1 MDHVKEA
8 FDKVK
13 EDTNSLKQNIGD
25 IKKELKEIQLSI
37 LRLIKLTSSTHKD
50 ETPTLRHI
58 SKTQKL
64 TSTHNLSFQ
73 SLKAQNIQSS
83 IGNQG
88 VSTDRQ
94 TDRQTDKTH
103 QNKPKMVQIPEQT
116 TQNNDLDPSIILSQ
130 LDSLKKDIRLKIKR
144 LTTQELLVFSS
155 IYQFEDQ
162 GQIVDYSSLSTHIN
176 LSESSI
182 RDYIQR
188 IINKGMPIFKEKINN
203 KRIILH
209 ISEDLKKLAT
219 LDTLLKLR
227 EL

>member
-1 MDHVKEA
+1 MDHIKEA

-13 EDTNSLKQNIGD
+13 EDTNSLKQNIDD
-25 IKKELKEIQLSI
+25 IKKELKEIQLSM
-37 LRLIKLTSSTHKD
+37 LELIKLTSSTHKD
-50 ETPTLRHI
+50 NIPTLRHI
-58 SKTQKL
+58 SKTDKL
-64 TSTHNLSFQ
+64 ASTHPSTHKLLFQ
-73 SLKAQNIQSS
+73 SLKAQNMQSS

-94 TDRQTDKTH
+94 TDRQTDRTP
-103 QNKPKMVQIPEQT
+103 QNKPKMGQIP
-116 TQNNDLDPSIILSQ
+116 QNSELDPSIILSQ

-144 LTTQELLVFSS
+144 LTTQELLIFSS

-162 GQIVDYSSLSTHIN
+162 GQIVDYSFLSTHLN

-182 RDYIQR
+182 RDYVQR
-188 IINKGMPIFKEKINN
+188 IINKGIPIFKEKINN

>member
-1 MDHVKEA
+1 MDYIKEA

-13 EDTNSLKQNIGD
+13 EDTNSLKQNMGD

-58 SKTQKL
+58 NKTQKL
-64 TSTHNLSFQ
+64 TSTHKLVF
-73 SLKAQNIQSS
+73 KTFKPQNIHSS
-83 IGNQG
+83 TGNQG

-94 TDRQTDKTH
+94 TDRQTDKTP
-103 QNKPKMVQIPEQT
+103 QNKSKMGQIH
-116 TQNNDLDPSIILSQ
+116 QNNDLDPSIILSQ

-144 LTTQELLVFSS
+144 LTTQELLIFSS

-162 GQIVDYSSLSTHIN
+162 GQIVDYSFLSTYLN

-182 RDYIQR
+182 RDYVQR
-188 IINKGMPIFKEKINN
+188 IINKGIPIFKEKINN